1 MDVVI
6 REVRDSDGK
15 AVVDIF
21 NRFARESFA
30 VYSDKELGF
39 DFFERNWD
47 LSRLFYVAETGDK
60 VVGFAFLKPFRT
72 YDNFRHTGMLTYFL
86 LPEFTRKGIG
96 TGLLN
101 TLIEQGR
108 SLGVTNFVAH
118 LSSRNTQSLNFHAK
132 HGFEEVGRLKNM
144 GVKFGKPFDI
154 LWFQKQIAEVK

>member
-47 LSRLFYVAETGDK
+47 LSRLFYVAETG
-60 VVGFAFLKPFRT
+60 
-72 YDNFRHTGMLTYFL
+72 
-86 LPEFTRKGIG
+86 EGI
-96 TGLLN
+96 
-101 TLIEQGR
+101 
-108 SLGVTNFVAH
+108 SLGE
-118 LSSRNTQSLNFHAK
+118 R
-132 HGFEEVGRLKNM
+132 
-144 GVKFGKPFDI
+144 KPR
-154 LWFQKQIAEVK
+154 QRR